1 MSVQPDPR
9 HRLDKRSVRRAFA
22 RAAKTYDA
30 AAVLQ
35 TEVRRRLLE
44 RLDYMRIEPRQIVDV
59 GSGTGMAALEL
70 TRRYASARV
79 LQLDLSEPM
88 LQQARQR
95 APRLRRWRGLLQ
107 FAAADAERMPLADGC
122 CDLLF
127 SNLALQWCNDLDT
140 TLQGFRRVLR
150 PGGLLLF
157 TSFGPDTLT
166 ELRQCWAQAD
176 GNVHVSSF
184 PDMHDV
190 GDAMLRAGLVNPV
203 MDAERL
209 TLTYDT
215 LEALMHDLKGIGAV
229 NATVGRP
236 RGLTGKSRMRALRDA
251 YDRLRVDGRLP
262 ATYEVVYGHGWAP
275 EGGVRIGT
283 PAEIAVSTVRRT
295 GRR

>member
-1 MSVQPDPR
+1 MSLQPDPR
-9 HRLDKRSVRRAFA
+9 HRLDKRSVQRAFA
-22 RAAKTYDA
+22 RAAKSYDT

-35 TEVRRRLLE
+35 TEVRRRLLA
-44 RLDYMRIEPRQIVDV
+44 RLDYMRIEPRQIIDV
-59 GSGTGMAALEL
+59 GSGTGLAAVEL
-70 TRRYASARV
+70 TRRYGGARV

-95 APRLRRWRGLLQ
+95 APRLRRWRGILQ
-107 FAAADAERMPLADGC
+107 FAAADAERLPLADAC
-122 CDLLF
+122 CDLVF
-127 SNLALQWCNDLDT
+127 SNLAMQWCNDLDA

-150 PGGLLLF
+150 PGGLVLF

-176 GNVHVSSF
+176 SNVHVSSF

-190 GDAMLRAGLVNPV
+190 GDAMLRAGFLDPV

-215 LEALMHDLKGIGAV
+215 LEALMRDLKGIGAV
-229 NATVGRP
+229 NATVGRA
-236 RGLTGKSRMRALRDA
+236 RGLTGKSRMQTLRDA
-251 YDRLRVDGRLP
+251 YGRLRVDGRLP

-275 EGGVRIGT
+275 QGGVRVGA
-283 PAEIAVSTVRRT
+283 PAEIALSTLQRS

>member
-1 MSVQPDPR
+1 MSLQPDPR

-22 RAAKTYDA
+22 RAATTYDA

-44 RLDYMRIEPRQIVDV
+44 RLDYMRIEPLQIVDV

-70 TRRYASARV
+70 TRRYGSARV

-107 FAAADAERMPLADGC
+107 FAVADAEQMPLADGC

-127 SNLALQWCNDLDT
+127 SNLALQWCNDLDM

-166 ELRQCWAQAD
+166 ELRQCWAQVD
-176 GNVHVSSF
+176 GNIHVSSF

-215 LEALMHDLKGIGAV
+215 LEALTQDLKGIGAV

-251 YDRLRVDGRLP
+251 YDRLRVDDRLP

-275 EGGVRIGT
+275 EGGVRIGA
-283 PAEIAVSTVRRT
+283 PAEIAVSTLQRSTRR
-295 GRR
+295 